1 MSLPFISHS
10 LRKPATQLRLA
21 DGNTITCPAPLLFMD
36 NFDALNQA
44 CINGLGVFLTGDVL
58 VKQELEKQN
67 LIHLLPQLQFTNH
80 EIYLFY
86 RNYSYELPKIR
97 AFVDYYDYT
106 YDTSRYSF

>member
-1 MSLPFISHS
+1 
-10 LRKPATQLRLA
+10 
-21 DGNTITCPAPLLFMD
+21 MD

-44 CINGLGVFLTGDVL
+44 CINGIGVFLTGDVL
-58 VKQELEKQN
+58 VKQELEKQH

-97 AFVDYYDYT
+97 AFVDYYDYVSQISIANSVWNRAGKPLGILVNLKYT
-106 YDTSRYSF
+106 RLFDQLLKRSLL